1 MGIIVDR
8 QESGEIQEEKA
19 MPVTPAN
26 AKQGTVM
33 SPFAGIMGAG
43 DDLMSIA
50 TLFGIEKKDIGK
62 MALKAIFSGKG
73 LGVFNEYTE
82 KKSKYEKFVRATNDL
97 TTRIFI
103 FVIVFYLLHMCFSL
117 I

>member
-1 MGIIVDR
+1 MTIVDNP
-8 QESGEIQEEKA
+8 IPKEKA
-19 MPVTPAN
+19 IPETPAN
-26 AKQGTVM
+26 AKAGTVM

-62 MALKAIFSGKG
+62 MALKTIFSGKG

-82 KKSKYEKFVRATNDL
+82 KKSKYEKFVRATNEL
-97 TTRIFI
+97 TTRVFIFI
-103 FVIVFYLLHMCFSL
+103 IILYVLHMGFSM